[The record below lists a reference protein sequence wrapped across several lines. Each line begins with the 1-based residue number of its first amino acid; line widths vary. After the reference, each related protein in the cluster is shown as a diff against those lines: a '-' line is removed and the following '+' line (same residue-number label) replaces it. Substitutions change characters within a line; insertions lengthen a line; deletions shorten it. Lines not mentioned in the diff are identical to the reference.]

1 MASARQHS
9 GGARIRRLAGAAREP
24 PTSSRFVLA
33 KADHNSAM
41 PSVQVKKV
49 VAVCFLEAAKMTLEH
64 LAEYRLT
71 ISQQGIQNIPDL
83 PRLYGEVRRLREY
96 LQRCVSAF
104 HDMVE
109 LDFADSDRA
118 LLVACCRRF
127 VEAIDLRL
135 VGEQVLSSDE
145 KTLLQRKRTV
155 ISDWAVEF
163 ADKPPLLELPLPRL
177 GQVQTEGARALV
189 TRLHQKLFPNH
200 QARFD
205 SHGAV
210 SQTMGVQVPSILD
223 DYAPPLAMDESAAPP
238 PPSAS
243 KPAIARL
250 PVEEDLVGPP
260 ILDSHKLRDPRLRTL
275 ARLDLLSYERSLAGQ
290 DHRLAAVLL
299 GSILESAVLDHA
311 IPRRAELGLV
321 GTPDTWN
328 PVDVLAKVMGEQ
340 FNPKDRSLA
349 YHAFSARNLLRPSL
363 QIVTPMVVTQ
373 ASLQRLQEFAQRA
386 LHSMGYCATD
396 GSGDEKLPSML
407 RQEGRRIGSPMP
419 E

>member
-1 MASARQHS
+1 M
-9 GGARIRRLAGAAREP
+9 
-24 PTSSRFVLA
+24 
-33 KADHNSAM
+33 
-41 PSVQVKKV
+41 
-49 VAVCFLEAAKMTLEH
+49 
-64 LAEYRLT
+64 
-71 ISQQGIQNIPDL
+71 
-83 PRLYGEVRRLREY
+83 
-96 LQRCVSAF
+96 
-104 HDMVE
+104 
-109 LDFADSDRA
+109 
-118 LLVACCRRF
+118 
-127 VEAIDLRL
+127 
-135 VGEQVLSSDE
+135 
-145 KTLLQRKRTV
+145 
-155 ISDWAVEF
+155 
-163 ADKPPLLELPLPRL
+163 
-177 GQVQTEGARALV
+177 
-189 TRLHQKLFPNH
+189 
-200 QARFD
+200 
-205 SHGAV
+205 
-210 SQTMGVQVPSILD
+210 
-223 DYAPPLAMDESAAPP
+223 
-238 PPSAS
+238 
-243 KPAIARL
+243 
-250 PVEEDLVGPP
+250 EEDLVGPP

-290 DHRLAAVLL
+290 EHRLAAVLL